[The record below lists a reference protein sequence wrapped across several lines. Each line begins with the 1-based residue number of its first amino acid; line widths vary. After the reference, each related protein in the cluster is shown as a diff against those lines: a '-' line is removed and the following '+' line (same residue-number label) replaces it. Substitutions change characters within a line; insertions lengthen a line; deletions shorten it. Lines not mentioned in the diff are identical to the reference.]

1 MLRRGAYACA
11 AAFLPEPSA
20 LVLLILVVAL
30 VALLVV
36 LLILIVVLVLVVVLI
51 ALLVV
56 VLVVHLCVLLSGMVR
71 RYCVRLR
78 RTLCKNKKIKN
89 NA

>member
-36 LLILIVVLVLVVVLI
+36 LLILIVVLI

-56 VLVVHLCVLLSGMVR
+56 VLVVHLSVLLSGMVR
-71 RYCVRLR
+71 RYCVRLS

>member
-51 ALLVV
+51 ALLVI
-56 VLVVHLCVLLSGMVR
+56 HLSVLLSGMVR
-71 RYCVRLR
+71 RYCVRLS